1 MLAPIG
7 ICPPIMLK
15 GHAIKLKWLK
25 KTFSDPFLDKVSK
38 KVLRGMLKHTSYICL
53 VTSSS

>member
-7 ICPPIMLK
+7 ICPPILK
-15 GHAIKLKWLK
+15 GHVIKLKWLK
-25 KTFSDPFLDKVSK
+25 KTFSDPLLDKVSK